1 MAHGLAHGAVHGGL
15 TTMAGHR
22 AQWNSAKWPLRGAAA
37 LPLEGKMEGRRGAA
51 GGLLTEAWTAARRQ
65 RTGGG
70 APAQSS
76 VDVGMIDRRG

>member
-37 LPLEGKMEGRRGAA
+37 LPLEGKMEGATWRSRGIAH
-51 GGLLTEAWTAARRQ
+51 
-65 RTGGG
+65 
-70 APAQSS
+70 
-76 VDVGMIDRRG
+76 